1 LTLSGSLEKEQLRR
15 TKMTKNT
22 MTNNYR
28 IPADQLQ
35 NLEIDRNGRVAP
47 RLHDLEPLKNTLLSV
62 LYPGIKVASVNV
74 PAEPLDD
81 YEESQVEN
89 ALARLVWNGI
99 HYKLVGASGSAK
111 KGKFY
116 FVDHKHSRAI
126 AERFQHW
133 PQAAIVYFGILISPC
148 KVMMEEPEARVLVVP
163 DSKLGTN
170 DCRGWIRR
178 SLFQRLQEKHD
189 DEILS
194 FQMERLRRER
204 HRESGGEYLDEYEES
219 VLLTDAK
226 REIAGKRLAEGR
238 FYQFRMA
245 FANTQ
250 AKGAFKIME
259 DDVAD
264 ALEADFVLPESAVK
278 PGLKIPL
285 VTYSIFGLGRRFRGH
300 TVVGIREVSRQLE
313 FESSY
318 TLLEHAPEDS
328 IQLEILPQAMKQV
341 AKLSEAVG
349 EGRYEDLLEILGHH
363 PDRSLP
369 DGDGPDSEAFR
380 VVEGLLLAD
389 ASGEIVR
396 HPYVNNQLN
405 KLLARWAFKAATGGG
420 FRLPAFAL
428 MDDGYLFLKDGQV
441 FSGSDWIPE
450 HKAIVPLTSKRGLCV
465 RYPIRMVDDLLP
477 FGNLSDEEI
486 TARLNIDLCRRSCTL
501 TDLEIRELVQRQLR
515 LEGTYVLHSE
525 TAKKNGGDFDFD
537 WVCVV
542 EEDRFARFVKD
553 RFSRG
558 LGQQQGKN
566 KANKARDPWF
576 NLEHV
581 AMKARGNHIGSITD
595 LMTSCRAAGH
605 AELAAQLSKELQNAL
620 DSLKWQ
626 VQPDLT
632 LVAEI
637 RQQIHQAPWL
647 RHKNERRVSDLPL
660 HLEVEK
666 TDRVGHLYNHVRK
679 QIEDLLIN
687 KAPIEAFKAL
697 VVGEQVSREMLED
710 CRFVNRV
717 YAAMVGKIAERRV
730 QLKEQLEKAKA
741 EWDRVRQSTDKEL
754 RRQKLF
760 TVNQAYGACR
770 GDEERG
776 RYEMKAVLA
785 FIRIWAQ
792 NKAENRMGW
801 LQALN
806 RIVCTGQRSSGSI
819 LFLAFP
825 QELILKLAE
834 RTGGKPVRVH
844 VPRLYDGLVRTD
856 SSGRTFLVDPLKG
869 GGQKHTF
876 LFKYSDGKILLDD
889 NKAKQDQ
896 PEASSESLAVDKAD
910 GGAVPAAIV
919 DEAAEFLP
927 TTFSDEDSNDVSWV
941 M

>member
-1 LTLSGSLEKEQLRR
+1 
-15 TKMTKNT
+15 MTKNT
-22 MTNNYR
+22 TTNNYR

-47 RLHDLEPLKNTLLSV
+47 RLHDLEPLKNTLLSG

-81 YEESQVEN
+81 YEEAQVEN
-89 ALARLVWNGI
+89 ALARLVWNGV

-116 FVDHKHSRAI
+116 FVDREHSRAI

-133 PQAAIVYFGILISPC
+133 PQAAIVYFGILVSPC
-148 KVMMEEPEARVLVVP
+148 KVMMEEPEVRVLVVP
-163 DSKLGTN
+163 DRKLGTN

-178 SLFQRLQEKHD
+178 SMFQRLQQKHD

-194 FQMERLRRER
+194 AQVERLRRER
-204 HRESGGEYLDEYEES
+204 YGTASDENRDQTEES
-219 VLLTDAK
+219 VLLQDAK
-226 REIAGKRLAEGR
+226 REVAGKRLAEGR

-245 FANTQ
+245 FADTQ

-264 ALEADFVLPESAVK
+264 ALEADFILPESAVK
-278 PGLKIPL
+278 PGLKMPA
-285 VTYSIFGLGRRFRGH
+285 VMYSIFGPGRRFRGNV
-300 TVVGIREVSRQLE
+300 VVGIREVSRQLE

-318 TLLEHAPEDS
+318 TLIEHAPEDS

-349 EGRYEDLLEILGHH
+349 EGRYEDLLEVLGHH

-369 DGDGPDSEAFR
+369 EGLEQNTSEEFR

-428 MDDGYLFLKDGQV
+428 MDDGYLFLKRGQV

-450 HKAIVPLTSKRGLCV
+450 HKAIVPLASRHGLCV

-477 FGNLSDEEI
+477 FGNLSDDEI
-486 TARLNIDLCRRSCTL
+486 AAQLNNDLCRSNCTL
-501 TDLEIRELVQRQLR
+501 PDPEIRELVRCQIR

-537 WVCVV
+537 WICVV
-542 EEDRFARFVKD
+542 EEDRFPRFVKD

-558 LGQQQGKN
+558 FGQQQGKN
-566 KANKARDPWF
+566 KANKAKDPWF

-595 LMTSCRAAGH
+595 LITSCRAVGQE
-605 AELAAQLSKELQNAL
+605 ELAAQLAKELQNAL

-626 VQPDLT
+626 VQPDLK

-637 RQQIHQAPWL
+637 RQQVRQAPWL
-647 RHKNERRVSDLPL
+647 RYKNERRCSDLPL

-697 VVGEQVSREMLED
+697 VVGEQVTREMLED

-717 YAAMVGKIAERRV
+717 YAAMVGKIAARRE
-730 QLKEQLEKAKA
+730 QLKEKLGKTKA
-741 EWDRVRQSTDKEL
+741 EWDTVRQSSDKEL
-754 RRQKLF
+754 RRQMLF
-760 TVNQAYGACR
+760 AMNQAYGACR

-825 QELILKLAE
+825 QELIMKLAE

-844 VPRLYDGLVRTD
+844 VPRLYDGLVHTD

-876 LFKYSDGKILLDD
+876 LFKYLDGKILLDD
-889 NKAKQDQ
+889 DPSEQ
-896 PEASSESLAVDKAD
+896 PRAETSTTSCTESETTEP
-910 GGAVPAAIV
+910 AVPAAV
-919 DEAAEFLP
+919 ADEAVEFNP
-927 TTFSDEDSNDVSWV
+927 GTFSEEDANDVSWV

>member
-1 LTLSGSLEKEQLRR
+1 
-15 TKMTKNT
+15 MTKNT
-22 MTNNYR
+22 TTNNYR

-35 NLEIDRNGRVAP
+35 NLEIDRNGRIAP

-81 YEESQVEN
+81 YEEAQVEN

-116 FVDHKHSRAI
+116 FVDREHSKAI

-133 PQAAIVYFGILISPC
+133 PQAAIVYFGILVSPC

-163 DSKLGTN
+163 DRKLGTN

-178 SLFQRLQEKHD
+178 SIFQRLQQKHD

-194 FQMERLRRER
+194 AHVERLRRER
-204 HRESGGEYLDEYEES
+204 YGNTSDENRDQAEES
-219 VLLTDAK
+219 VLLQDAK
-226 REIAGKRLAEGR
+226 RELAGKRLAGER

-245 FANTQ
+245 FADTQ
-250 AKGAFKIME
+250 AKGAFKIVE
-259 DDVAD
+259 DDVSD

-278 PGLKIPL
+278 PGLKIPA
-285 VTYSIFGLGRRFRGH
+285 VMYSIFGPGRRFRGD

-318 TLLEHAPEDS
+318 TLVEHAPEDS

-363 PDRSLP
+363 PGKPLLDGVEP
-369 DGDGPDSEAFR
+369 DNEEFR

-441 FSGSDWIPE
+441 VSGSDWIPE
-450 HKAIVPLTSKRGLCV
+450 HKAIVPLASKRGLCV

-477 FGNLSDEEI
+477 FGNLADGEI
-486 TARLNIDLCRRSCTL
+486 VAQLNNDLCRRNCTL
-501 TDLEIRELVQRQLR
+501 TDSEIRELVQRQLR
-515 LEGTYVLHSE
+515 LEGTYVLHSD

-542 EEDRFARFVKD
+542 EEDRFPRFVKD

-566 KANKARDPWF
+566 KANKAKDPWF

-605 AELAAQLSKELQNAL
+605 EELAAELALELQNAL

-626 VQPDLT
+626 VQPDLK

-637 RQQIHQAPWL
+637 RQQVRQAPWL
-647 RHKNERRVSDLPL
+647 RYKNERRVSDLPL

-717 YAAMVGKIAERRV
+717 YAAMVGKIAERRE

-741 EWDRVRQSTDKEL
+741 EWETIRQSSDKEL

-760 TVNQAYGACR
+760 AMNQAYGACR

-844 VPRLYDGLVRTD
+844 VPKLHDGLVRTD
-856 SSGRTFLVDPLKG
+856 SAGRAFLVDPLKG

-876 LFKYSDGKILLDD
+876 LFKYTDGKILLDD
-889 NKAKQDQ
+889 DKPEQAKG
-896 PEASSESLAVDKAD
+896 ETLSESCAESETAE
-910 GGAVPAAIV
+910 AAIQAANV
-919 DEAAEFLP
+919 DEAVEFNP
-927 TTFSDEDSNDVSWV
+927 GAFSDEDASDAPWV

>member
-1 LTLSGSLEKEQLRR
+1 
-15 TKMTKNT
+15 MTKNT
-22 MTNNYR
+22 TNNYR

-81 YEESQVEN
+81 YEEAQVEN
-89 ALARLVWNGI
+89 ALARLVWNGV
-99 HYKLVGASGSAK
+99 HYKLAGASGSAK

-116 FVDHKHSRAI
+116 FVDREHSRAI

-133 PQAAIVYFGILISPC
+133 PQAAIVYFGILVSPC
-148 KVMMEEPEARVLVVP
+148 RVMMEESEARVLVVP
-163 DSKLGTN
+163 DRKLGTN

-178 SLFQRLQEKHD
+178 SVFQRLQRKHD

-194 FQMERLRRER
+194 AQVERLRRER
-204 HRESGGEYLDEYEES
+204 YAKASDENQDKAGEE
-219 VLLTDAK
+219 VLLRYAK
-226 REIAGKRLAEGR
+226 REIAGKRLPEGR

-245 FANTQ
+245 FADTQ

-278 PGLKIPL
+278 PGLKIPA
-285 VTYSIFGLGRRFRGH
+285 VMYSIFGPGRRFRGDV
-300 TVVGIREVSRQLE
+300 VVGIREVSRQLE

-318 TLLEHAPEDS
+318 TLVEHAPEDS

-349 EGRYEDLLEILGHH
+349 EGRYEDLLEVLGHH

-369 DGDGPDSEAFR
+369 EGLEQNTSEEFR

-405 KLLARWAFKAATGGG
+405 KLLAHWAFKAATGGG

-428 MDDGYLFLKDGQV
+428 MDDGYLFVKDGQV
-441 FSGSDWIPE
+441 VFSSDWIPE
-450 HKAIVPLTSKRGLCV
+450 HKAIVPLASKHGLCV

-486 TARLNIDLCRRSCTL
+486 AAQLNNDLCRRNCTL
-501 TDLEIRELVQRQLR
+501 TDSEVRELVQCQLR

-542 EEDRFARFVKD
+542 EEDRFPRFVKD

-566 KANKARDPWF
+566 KANKAKDPWF

-595 LMTSCRAAGH
+595 LMTSCRAVGQE
-605 AELAAQLSKELQNAL
+605 ELAAQLAKELQNAL

-626 VQPDLT
+626 VQPDLK

-637 RQQIHQAPWL
+637 RQQVRQAPWL
-647 RHKNERRVSDLPL
+647 RYKNERRCSDLPL

-710 CRFVNRV
+710 CRFINRV
-717 YAAMVGKIAERRV
+717 YAAMIGKITERRE

-741 EWDRVRQSTDKEL
+741 EWDAVRQSSDKEL

-760 TVNQAYGACR
+760 AMNQAYGTCR

-876 LFKYSDGKILLDD
+876 LFKYRNGKILLDD
-889 NKAKQDQ
+889 EKTEQAEGETSTESCAESETA
-896 PEASSESLAVDKAD
+896 EAAI
-910 GGAVPAAIV
+910 PAAVV
-919 DEAAEFLP
+919 DEAVEFNP
-927 TTFSDEDSNDVSWV
+927 GAFSDEDASDAPWV

>member
-1 LTLSGSLEKEQLRR
+1 
-15 TKMTKNT
+15 MTKNT
-22 MTNNYR
+22 TNNYR

-35 NLEIDRNGRVAP
+35 NLEIDRNGRVAS

-81 YEESQVEN
+81 YEEAQVEN
-89 ALARLVWNGI
+89 ALARLVWNGV
-99 HYKLVGASGSAK
+99 HYKLAGASGSAK

-116 FVDHKHSRAI
+116 FVDREHSRAI

-133 PQAAIVYFGILISPC
+133 PQAAIVYFGILVSPC
-148 KVMMEEPEARVLVVP
+148 RVMMEESEARVLVVP
-163 DSKLGTN
+163 DRKLGTN

-178 SLFQRLQEKHD
+178 SVFQRLQRKHD

-194 FQMERLRRER
+194 AQVERLRRER
-204 HRESGGEYLDEYEES
+204 YAKASDENQDKAGEE
-219 VLLTDAK
+219 VLLRYAK
-226 REIAGKRLAEGR
+226 REIAGKRLPEGR

-245 FANTQ
+245 FADTQ

-278 PGLKIPL
+278 PGLKIPA
-285 VTYSIFGLGRRFRGH
+285 VMYSIFGPGRRFRGDV
-300 TVVGIREVSRQLE
+300 VVGIREVSRQLE

-318 TLLEHAPEDS
+318 TLVEHAPEDS

-349 EGRYEDLLEILGHH
+349 EGRYEDLLEVLGHH

-369 DGDGPDSEAFR
+369 EGLEQNTSEEFR

-405 KLLARWAFKAATGGG
+405 KLLAHWAFKAATGGG

-428 MDDGYLFLKDGQV
+428 MDDGYLFVKDGQV
-441 FSGSDWIPE
+441 VFSSDWIPE
-450 HKAIVPLTSKRGLCV
+450 HKAIVPLASKHGLCV

-486 TARLNIDLCRRSCTL
+486 AAQLNNDLCRRNCTL
-501 TDLEIRELVQRQLR
+501 TDSEVRELVQCQLR

-542 EEDRFARFVKD
+542 EEDRFPRFVKD

-566 KANKARDPWF
+566 KANKAKDPWF

-595 LMTSCRAAGH
+595 LMTSCRAVGQE
-605 AELAAQLSKELQNAL
+605 ELAAQLAKELQNAL

-626 VQPDLT
+626 VQPDLK

-637 RQQIHQAPWL
+637 RQQVGQAPWL
-647 RHKNERRVSDLPL
+647 RYKNERRCSDLPL

-710 CRFVNRV
+710 CRFINRV
-717 YAAMVGKIAERRV
+717 YAAMIGKITERRE

-741 EWDRVRQSTDKEL
+741 EWDAVRQSSDKEL

-760 TVNQAYGACR
+760 AMNQAYGTCR

-876 LFKYSDGKILLDD
+876 LFKYRNGKILLDD
-889 NKAKQDQ
+889 EKTEQAEGETSTESCADSETA
-896 PEASSESLAVDKAD
+896 EAAI
-910 GGAVPAAIV
+910 PAAVV
-919 DEAAEFLP
+919 DEAVEFNP
-927 TTFSDEDSNDVSWV
+927 GAFSDEDASDAPWV

>member
-1 LTLSGSLEKEQLRR
+1 
-15 TKMTKNT
+15 MTKNT
-22 MTNNYR
+22 TTNNYR

-47 RLHDLEPLKNTLLSV
+47 RLHDLEPLKNTLLSG

-81 YEESQVEN
+81 YEEAQVEN
-89 ALARLVWNGI
+89 ALARLVWNGV

-116 FVDHKHSRAI
+116 FVDREHSRAI

-133 PQAAIVYFGILISPC
+133 PQAAIVYFGILVSPC
-148 KVMMEEPEARVLVVP
+148 KVMMEEPEVRVLVVP
-163 DSKLGTN
+163 DRKLGTN

-178 SLFQRLQEKHD
+178 SMFQRLQQKHD

-194 FQMERLRRER
+194 AQVERLRRER
-204 HRESGGEYLDEYEES
+204 YGTASDENRDQTEES
-219 VLLTDAK
+219 VLLQDAK
-226 REIAGKRLAEGR
+226 REVAGKRLAEGR

-245 FANTQ
+245 FADTQ

-264 ALEADFVLPESAVK
+264 ALEADFILPESAVK
-278 PGLKIPL
+278 PGLKMPA
-285 VTYSIFGLGRRFRGH
+285 VMYSIFGPGRRFRGNV
-300 TVVGIREVSRQLE
+300 VVGIREVSRQLE

-318 TLLEHAPEDS
+318 TLIEHAPEDS

-349 EGRYEDLLEILGHH
+349 EGRYEDLLEVLGHH

-369 DGDGPDSEAFR
+369 EGLEQNTSEEFR

-428 MDDGYLFLKDGQV
+428 MDDGYLFLKRGQV

-450 HKAIVPLTSKRGLCV
+450 HKAIVPLASRHGLCV

-477 FGNLSDEEI
+477 FGNLSDDEI
-486 TARLNIDLCRRSCTL
+486 AAQLNNDLCRSNCTL
-501 TDLEIRELVQRQLR
+501 PDPEIRELVRCQIR

-537 WVCVV
+537 WICVV
-542 EEDRFARFVKD
+542 EEDRFPRFVKD

-558 LGQQQGKN
+558 FGQQQGKN
-566 KANKARDPWF
+566 KANKAKDPWF

-595 LMTSCRAAGH
+595 LITSCRAVGQE
-605 AELAAQLSKELQNAL
+605 ELAAQLAKELQNAL

-626 VQPDLT
+626 VQPDLK

-637 RQQIHQAPWL
+637 RQQVRQAPWL
-647 RHKNERRVSDLPL
+647 RYKNERRCSDLPL

-697 VVGEQVSREMLED
+697 VVGEQVTREMLED

-717 YAAMVGKIAERRV
+717 YAAMVGKIAARRE
-730 QLKEQLEKAKA
+730 QLKEKLGKTKA
-741 EWDRVRQSTDKEL
+741 EWDTVRQSSDKEL
-754 RRQKLF
+754 RRQMLF
-760 TVNQAYGACR
+760 AMNQAYGACR

-825 QELILKLAE
+825 QELIMKLAE

-844 VPRLYDGLVRTD
+844 VPRLYDGLVHTD

-876 LFKYSDGKILLDD
+876 LFKYLDGKILLDD
-889 NKAKQDQ
+889 DPSEQRRA
-896 PEASSESLAVDKAD
+896 EASTTSCAESETTEA
-910 GGAVPAAIV
+910 AVPAAV
-919 DEAAEFLP
+919 ADEAVEFNP
-927 TTFSDEDSNDVSWV
+927 GTFSEEDANDVSWV

>member
-1 LTLSGSLEKEQLRR
+1 
-15 TKMTKNT
+15 MTKNT
-22 MTNNYR
+22 TTNNYR
-28 IPADQLQ
+28 IPADQIQ
-35 NLEIDRNGRVAP
+35 NLEIDRNGRIAP

-62 LYPGIKVASVNV
+62 LYPGIKVASVTV
-74 PAEPLDD
+74 PTEPLDD

-89 ALARLVWNGI
+89 ALARLVWNGT

-116 FVDHKHSRAI
+116 FVDREHSRAI

-133 PQAAIVYFGILISPC
+133 PQAAIVYFGILVSPC
-148 KVMMEEPEARVLVVP
+148 KVMTEEPEARVLVVP
-163 DSKLGTN
+163 DRKLGTN

-178 SLFQRLQEKHD
+178 SVFQRLQEKHD
-189 DEILS
+189 DELFS
-194 FQMERLRRER
+194 AQVERLRRER
-204 HRESGGEYLDEYEES
+204 NGKASGENLDADEEM
-219 VLLTDAK
+219 VLLADAK
-226 REIAGKRLAEGR
+226 REISGKRLPAGR
-238 FYQFRMA
+238 FYQFRMS

-259 DDVAD
+259 DNVAD
-264 ALEADFVLPESAVK
+264 ALEADFVLPESAMK
-278 PGLKIPL
+278 PGLKTPA
-285 VTYSIFGLGRRFRGH
+285 VTYSIFGPGRRFRGD

-318 TLLEHAPEDS
+318 TLVEHAPEDS
-328 IQLEILPQAMKQV
+328 IQLEILPQPMKQV

-349 EGRYEDLLEILGHH
+349 EGRYEDLLEILGQH
-363 PDRSLP
+363 PDKPLP
-369 DGDGPDSEAFR
+369 DGVEPDNEFR

-389 ASGEIVR
+389 ASGQIVR

-441 FSGSDWIPE
+441 VSGSDWIPE
-450 HKAIVPLTSKRGLCV
+450 HKAIVPLASKHGLCV

-477 FGNLSDEEI
+477 FGNLSDHEI
-486 TARLNIDLCRRSCTL
+486 VTQLDNDLCRRNCTL
-501 TDLEIRELVQRQLR
+501 TDSEIRELVRRQLR

-542 EEDRFARFVKD
+542 EEDQFPRFVKD

-558 LGQQQGKN
+558 LGEQQGKN
-566 KANKARDPWF
+566 KANKACDPWF

-595 LMTSCRAAGH
+595 LMTSCRAAGRDD
-605 AELAAQLSKELQNAL
+605 LAAQLATELQNAL

-626 VQPDLT
+626 VQPDLK

-637 RQQIHQAPWL
+637 RQQVRQAPWL
-647 RHKNERRVSDLPL
+647 RYKNERRVSDLPL
-660 HLEVEK
+660 HLEVED
-666 TDRVGHLYNHVRK
+666 TDRVGRLYNHVRK
-679 QIEDLLIN
+679 QIEDLLTN

-697 VVGEQVSREMLED
+697 VVGEQVTREMLED

-717 YAAMVGKIAERRV
+717 YAAMVGKIAERRER
-730 QLKEQLEKAKA
+730 LKQQLENAKA
-741 EWDRVRQSTDKEL
+741 EWDTVRQSLDKEL
-754 RRQKLF
+754 RRRKLF
-760 TVNQAYGACR
+760 ALNQAYGACR
-770 GDEERG
+770 SDEERG
-776 RYEMKAVLA
+776 RYEMKAILA

-792 NKAENRMGW
+792 NKEENRMGW

-856 SSGRTFLVDPLKG
+856 SSGRAFLVDALKG

-876 LFKYSDGKILLDD
+876 LFKHVDGKILLDD
-889 NKAKQDQ
+889 DKPAQAQAETSTESCAKA
-896 PEASSESLAVDKAD
+896 ETVSEGTIAAAV
-910 GGAVPAAIV
+910 V
-919 DEAAEFLP
+919 DEAVEFNP
-927 TTFSDEDSNDVSWV
+927 GTFGDEETIDAPWV

>member
-1 LTLSGSLEKEQLRR
+1 
-15 TKMTKNT
+15 MTKNT
-22 MTNNYR
+22 TTNNYR

-35 NLEIDRNGRVAP
+35 NLEIDRNGRIAP

-89 ALARLVWNGI
+89 ALARLVWNGA

-116 FVDHKHSRAI
+116 FVDREHSRTI

-133 PQAAIVYFGILISPC
+133 PQAAIVYFGILVSPC
-148 KVMMEEPEARVLVVP
+148 KVMIEEPEARVLVVP
-163 DSKLGTN
+163 NRELGTN

-178 SLFQRLQEKHD
+178 SVLRRLQQKHD

-194 FQMERLRRER
+194 AQVERLRRER
-204 HRESGGEYLDEYEES
+204 YGMASDENQDKAGEE
-219 VLLTDAK
+219 VLLRDAK
-226 REIAGKRLAEGR
+226 REIAGKRLPEER

-245 FANTQ
+245 FADTQ

-278 PGLKIPL
+278 PGLKIPA
-285 VTYSIFGLGRRFRGH
+285 VMYSIFGPGRRFRGD
-300 TVVGIREVSRQLE
+300 VAVGIREVSRQLE

-318 TLLEHAPEDS
+318 TLVEHAPEDS

-369 DGDGPDSEAFR
+369 DGAEPESEEFR

-405 KLLARWAFKAATGGG
+405 KLLARWAFKAATSGG

-428 MDDGYLFLKDGQV
+428 MDDGYLFLKGGQV

-450 HKAIVPLTSKRGLCV
+450 HKAIVPLTSKHGLCV

-477 FGNLSDEEI
+477 FANLSNEEI
-486 TARLNIDLCRRSCTL
+486 VVHLNKDLCRNNCTL
-501 TDLEIRELVQRQLR
+501 TDSEICELVQRQLR
-515 LEGTYVLHSE
+515 LDGTYVLHSE

-537 WVCVV
+537 WICVV
-542 EEDRFARFVKD
+542 EEDRFPRFVRD

-566 KANKARDPWF
+566 KANKAKDPWF

-595 LMTSCRAAGH
+595 LMTSCRAVGQE
-605 AELAAQLSKELQNAL
+605 ELAAQLAKELQNAL

-626 VQPDLT
+626 VQPDLK

-637 RQQIHQAPWL
+637 RRQVHQAPWL
-647 RHKNERRVSDLPL
+647 RYKNERRCSDLPL

-697 VVGEQVSREMLED
+697 VVGEQVTREMLED

-717 YAAMVGKIAERRV
+717 YAAMVGKIAERRE

-741 EWDRVRQSTDKEL
+741 EWDTVRQSSDKEL
-754 RRQKLF
+754 RRRTLF
-760 TVNQAYGACR
+760 AMNQAYGACR

-834 RTGGKPVRVH
+834 RTGGRPVRVH

-856 SSGRTFLVDPLKG
+856 SSGRAFLVDPLKG

-876 LFKYSDGKILLDD
+876 LFKCVDGKILLDD
-889 NKAKQDQ
+889 DKTEQPKAESSTESCAESETA
-896 PEASSESLAVDKAD
+896 EAAI
-910 GGAVPAAIV
+910 PAAV
-919 DEAAEFLP
+919 ADEAVEFNP
-927 TTFSDEDSNDVSWV
+927 GAFSDEDASDVPWV

>member
-1 LTLSGSLEKEQLRR
+1 MT
-15 TKMTKNT
+15 TKNT
-22 MTNNYR
+22 KTNRYR
-28 IPADQLQ
+28 IPADQIQ
-35 NLEIDRNGRVAP
+35 NLEIDRNGRIAP
-47 RLHDLEPLKNTLLSV
+47 RLHDLEPLENTLLSV

-81 YEESQVEN
+81 FEESQVEN
-89 ALARLVWNGI
+89 ALARPVFKGV

-116 FVDHKHSRAI
+116 FVDKEHAQAI

-133 PQAAIVYFGILISPC
+133 PQAAIVYFGILVSPC
-148 KVMMEEPEARVLVVP
+148 KVMMETPDVRVLVVP
-163 DSKLGTN
+163 DRKLGTN

-189 DEILS
+189 EELLIAQID
-194 FQMERLRRER
+194 RLRRER
-204 HRESGGEYLDEYEES
+204 HGTVRDEDLDEQERAI
-219 VLLTDAK
+219 LLHDAK
-226 REIAGKRLAEGR
+226 REISAKRLPDGR

-245 FANTQ
+245 FSNTQ

-259 DDVAD
+259 DDVSD
-264 ALEADFVLPESAVK
+264 ALEADFLLPESAVK
-278 PGLKIPL
+278 PGLKIPA
-285 VTYSIFGLGRRFRGH
+285 VMYSIFGPGRRFRGDV
-300 TVVGIREVSRQLE
+300 VVGIREVSRQLE

-318 TLLEHAPEDS
+318 TLVEHAPEDS

-349 EGRYEDLLEILGHH
+349 QGRYEELLELLGRHPDKVSADLL
-363 PDRSLP
+363 DQ
-369 DGDGPDSEAFR
+369 DGNEEFR

-405 KLLARWAFKAATGGG
+405 KLLARWAFKTATGGG

-428 MDDGYLFLKDGQV
+428 MDDGYLFLKDSQV

-450 HKAIVPLTSKRGLCV
+450 HRAIVPLASKYGLCV
-465 RYPIRMVDDLLP
+465 RYPIRMIDDLLP

-486 TARLNIDLCRRSCTL
+486 LDGLNKDLCRSNCTL
-501 TDLEIRELVQRQLR
+501 TDAEVRDLVARQLR

-525 TAKKNGGDFDFD
+525 TAKKNGGDYDFD
-537 WVCVV
+537 WICVV
-542 EEDRFARFVKD
+542 EEDRFTRFVKD

-558 LGQQQGKN
+558 LGAQQGKN

-595 LMTSCRAAGH
+595 LMTSCRAAGRGD
-605 AELAAQLSKELQNAL
+605 LAQQLAVELQKAL

-626 VQPDLT
+626 VQPDLKF
-632 LVAEI
+632 VAEI
-637 RQQIHQAPWL
+637 RQQVRQAPWL
-647 RHKNERRVSDLPL
+647 RYKNERRVSDLPL
-660 HLEVEK
+660 HVEVEK
-666 TDRVGHLYNHVRK
+666 TDRVGHLYNHIRK
-679 QIEDLLIN
+679 QIEDLLTN

-697 VVGEQVSREMLED
+697 VVGEEVTRQMLED
-710 CRFVNRV
+710 CRFINRV
-717 YAAMVGKIAERRV
+717 YAAMVGKIAERREL
-730 QLKEQLEKAKA
+730 LKKQVEKAKA
-741 EWDRVRQSTDKEL
+741 EWEAVRQSRDKEL

-760 TVNQAYGACR
+760 ASNQAHGACR
-770 GDEERG
+770 ADEERG
-776 RYEMKAVLA
+776 KYEMKAILA
-785 FIRIWAQ
+785 LIRIWAQ
-792 NKAENRMGW
+792 DKTENRTAW

-806 RIVCTGQRSSGSI
+806 RVVCAGERSTGSI

-834 RTGGKPVRVH
+834 RTGGKAVRVH
-844 VPRLYDGLVRTD
+844 VPRLYEGFVRID
-856 SSGRTFLVDPLKG
+856 EQGRTFLVDPLKT

-876 LFKYSDGKILLDD
+876 LFKYVDGKILLDD
-889 NKAKQDQ
+889 DR
-896 PEASSESLAVDKAD
+896 PEQAQAETEKSGAEESGATTQV
-910 GGAVPAAIV
+910 AVP
-919 DEAAEFLP
+919 DEAVEFPSITLDDDGPELP
-927 TTFSDEDSNDVSWV
+927 WV

>member
-1 LTLSGSLEKEQLRR
+1 
-15 TKMTKNT
+15 MTKNT
-22 MTNNYR
+22 TNNYR

-35 NLEIDRNGRVAP
+35 NLEIDRNGRVAS

-81 YEESQVEN
+81 YEDAQVEN
-89 ALARLVWNGI
+89 GPGRPVWSLD
-99 HYKLVGASGSAK
+99 HYKLRGPSGSAK

-116 FVDHKHSRAI
+116 FVDREHSRAI

-133 PQAAIVYFGILISPC
+133 PQAAIVYFGILVSPC
-148 KVMMEEPEARVLVVP
+148 RVMMEESEARVLVVP
-163 DSKLGTN
+163 DRKLGTN

-178 SLFQRLQEKHD
+178 SGFQRLQRKHD
-189 DEILS
+189 YEILS
-194 FQMERLRRER
+194 AQVERLRRER
-204 HRESGGEYLDEYEES
+204 YAKASDENQDKAGEE
-219 VLLTDAK
+219 VLLRYAK
-226 REIAGKRLAEGR
+226 REIAGKRLPEGR

-245 FANTQ
+245 FADTQ

-278 PGLKIPL
+278 PGLKIPA
-285 VTYSIFGLGRRFRGH
+285 VMYSIFGPGRRFRGDV
-300 TVVGIREVSRQLE
+300 VVGIREVSRQLE

-318 TLLEHAPEDS
+318 TLVEHAPEDS

-349 EGRYEDLLEILGHH
+349 EGRYEDLLEVLGHH

-369 DGDGPDSEAFR
+369 EGLEQNTSEEFR

-389 ASGEIVR
+389 ARGEIVR

-405 KLLARWAFKAATGGG
+405 KLLAHWAFKAATGGG

-441 FSGSDWIPE
+441 VFSSDWIPE
-450 HKAIVPLTSKRGLCV
+450 HKAIVPLASKHGLCV

-486 TARLNIDLCRRSCTL
+486 AAQLNNDLCRRNCTL
-501 TDLEIRELVQRQLR
+501 TDSEVRELVQCQLR

-542 EEDRFARFVKD
+542 EEDRFPRFVKD

-566 KANKARDPWF
+566 KANKAKDPWF

-595 LMTSCRAAGH
+595 LMTSCRAVGQE
-605 AELAAQLSKELQNAL
+605 ELAAQLAKELQNAL

-626 VQPDLT
+626 VQPDLK

-637 RQQIHQAPWL
+637 RQQIRQAPWL
-647 RHKNERRVSDLPL
+647 RYKNERRCSDLPL

-710 CRFVNRV
+710 CRFINRV
-717 YAAMVGKIAERRV
+717 YAAMIGKITERRE

-741 EWDRVRQSTDKEL
+741 EWDAVRQSSDKEL

-760 TVNQAYGACR
+760 AMNQAYGTCR

-834 RTGGKPVRVH
+834 RTGGKPVRGH

-856 SSGRTFLVDPLKG
+856 SAGRTFLVDPLKG

-876 LFKYSDGKILLDD
+876 LFKYGDGKILLDD
-889 NKAKQDQ
+889 DKTEQAEGETSTESCADSETA
-896 PEASSESLAVDKAD
+896 EAAI
-910 GGAVPAAIV
+910 PAAVV
-919 DEAAEFLP
+919 DEAVEFNP
-927 TTFSDEDSNDVSWV
+927 GAFSDEDASDAPWV

>member
-1 LTLSGSLEKEQLRR
+1 
-15 TKMTKNT
+15 MTKNT
-22 MTNNYR
+22 TTNNYR

-47 RLHDLEPLKNTLLSV
+47 RLHDLEPLKNTLLSA
-62 LYPGIKVASVNV
+62 LYPGIKVASVTV
-74 PAEPLDD
+74 PTEPLDD
-81 YEESQVEN
+81 FEEAQVEN
-89 ALARLVWNGI
+89 SLARLVWNGT

-116 FVDHKHSRAI
+116 FVDREHSRAI

-133 PQAAIVYFGILISPC
+133 PQAAIVYFGILVSPC
-148 KVMMEEPEARVLVVP
+148 KVMMEEPDARVLVVA
-163 DSKLGTN
+163 DRKLGTN

-178 SLFQRLQEKHD
+178 SVFRRLQQKHD

-194 FQMERLRRER
+194 YQIERLRRER
-204 HRESGGEYLDEYEES
+204 HAGVRDEDLDEKQRS
-219 VLLTDAK
+219 VLSEDAK
-226 REIAGKRLAEGR
+226 REIACKRLAEGR

-245 FANTQ
+245 FAETQ

-278 PGLKIPL
+278 PGLKIPA
-285 VTYSIFGLGRRFRGH
+285 VMYSIFGPGRRFRGL
-300 TVVGIREVSRQLE
+300 TVVGVREVSRQLE

-318 TLLEHAPEDS
+318 TLVEHAPEDS
-328 IQLEILPQAMKQV
+328 IQLEILPLAMKQV
-341 AKLSEAVG
+341 GKLSEAVG

-369 DGDGPDSEAFR
+369 DGVERENEEFR

-441 FSGSDWIPE
+441 FSGADWIPD
-450 HKAIVPLTSKRGLCV
+450 HKAIVPLASNRGLCV

-477 FGNLSDEEI
+477 FGNLSVDEI
-486 TARLNIDLCRRSCTL
+486 RAQLNSDLCRKDCTL
-501 TDLEIRELVQRQLR
+501 TDSETRELVQRQLQ

-542 EEDRFARFVKD
+542 EEERFPRFVKD

-558 LGQQQGKN
+558 LGQQPGKN
-566 KANKARDPWF
+566 KASKARDPWF

-605 AELAAQLSKELQNAL
+605 EELAAELALELQKAL

-626 VQPDLT
+626 VQPDLK

-637 RQQIHQAPWL
+637 RQQVHQAPWL
-647 RHKNERRVSDLPL
+647 RYKNERRVSDLPI

-697 VVGEQVSREMLED
+697 VVGEQVTREMLAD

-717 YAAMVGKIAERRV
+717 YAAMVGKIVERRE
-730 QLKEQLEKAKA
+730 QLKEQLERAKA
-741 EWDRVRQSTDKEL
+741 EWDTVRQSSDKEL
-754 RRQKLF
+754 RRQELF
-760 TVNQAYGACR
+760 AMNQAYGACR
-770 GDEERG
+770 ADEERG
-776 RYEMKAVLA
+776 RYEMKAILA

-806 RIVCTGQRSSGSI
+806 RIVCNGQRSSGSI

-844 VPRLYDGLVRTD
+844 IPKLYDGLVRTD

-876 LFKYSDGKILLDD
+876 LFKYKDGKILLDD
-889 NKAKQDQ
+889 DK
-896 PEASSESLAVDKAD
+896 PEHAPAETSTESCAESETTE
-910 GGAVPAAIV
+910 GAIPAIV
-919 DEAAEFLP
+919 DEAVEFDP
-927 TTFSDEDSNDVSWV
+927 ATFSDEDVSDAAWV

>member
-1 LTLSGSLEKEQLRR
+1 
-15 TKMTKNT
+15 MTKNT
-22 MTNNYR
+22 TTNNYR

-35 NLEIDRNGRVAP
+35 NLEIDRNGRIAP

-81 YEESQVEN
+81 YEEAQVEN
-89 ALARLVWNGI
+89 ALARLVWNGA

-116 FVDHKHSRAI
+116 FVDREHSRAI

-133 PQAAIVYFGILISPC
+133 PQAAIVYFGILVSPC

-163 DSKLGTN
+163 DRELGTN

-178 SLFQRLQEKHD
+178 SMFQHLRQKHD
-189 DEILS
+189 DEILAA
-194 FQMERLRRER
+194 QVERLRRER
-204 HRESGGEYLDEYEES
+204 YGKASAENPYKAEES
-219 VLLTDAK
+219 VLLRDAN
-226 REIAGKRLAEGR
+226 REAAGKRLPEDR

-245 FANTQ
+245 FADTQ

-278 PGLKIPL
+278 PGLKIPT
-285 VTYSIFGLGRRFRGH
+285 VMYSIFGPGRRFRGDV
-300 TVVGIREVSRQLE
+300 VVGIREVSRRLE

-318 TLLEHAPEDS
+318 TLVEHAPEDS

-369 DGDGPDSEAFR
+369 DGVEPDNEEFR

-405 KLLARWAFKAATGGG
+405 KLLARWAFKAATSGG

-428 MDDGYLFLKDGQV
+428 MDDGYLFLKDGLV
-441 FSGSDWIPE
+441 FSGADWIPE
-450 HKAIVPLTSKRGLCV
+450 HQAIVPLASKHGLCV

-477 FGNLSDEEI
+477 FGNLSDGEI
-486 TARLNIDLCRRSCTL
+486 VAQLKNDLCRRNCTL
-501 TDLEIRELVQRQLR
+501 TDSETRELVQRQLR

-542 EEDRFARFVKD
+542 EEDRFPRFVKD

-566 KANKARDPWF
+566 KANKAKDPWF

-595 LMTSCRAAGH
+595 LMTSCRAVGQE
-605 AELAAQLSKELQNAL
+605 ELAAQLAKELQNAL

-626 VQPDLT
+626 VQPDLK

-637 RQQIHQAPWL
+637 RQKVRQAPWL
-647 RHKNERRVSDLPL
+647 RYKNERRCSDLPL

-717 YAAMVGKIAERRV
+717 YAAMVGKIVERRE
-730 QLKEQLEKAKA
+730 QLKKQLEKAKA
-741 EWDRVRQSTDKEL
+741 EWDTVRQSSDKEL
-754 RRQKLF
+754 RRQMLF
-760 TVNQAYGACR
+760 AMNQAYGACR

-844 VPRLYDGLVRTD
+844 VPKLYDGLVRTD
-856 SSGRTFLVDPLKG
+856 SSGRAFLVDPLKG

-876 LFKYSDGKILLDD
+876 LFKYLDGKILLDD
-889 NKAKQDQ
+889 DKTEQPKAETSTESCAESETA
-896 PEASSESLAVDKAD
+896 EAAI
-910 GGAVPAAIV
+910 PAAV
-919 DEAAEFLP
+919 ADEAVEFNP
-927 TTFSDEDSNDVSWV
+927 GAFSDEDASDAPWV

>member
-1 LTLSGSLEKEQLRR
+1 
-15 TKMTKNT
+15 MTKNT
-22 MTNNYR
+22 TTNNYR

-62 LYPGIKVASVNV
+62 LYPGIKVAGVNV

-81 YEESQVEN
+81 YEEAQVEN
-89 ALARLVWNGI
+89 ALARLVWNGV

-116 FVDHKHSRAI
+116 FVDREHSRSI

-133 PQAAIVYFGILISPC
+133 PQAAIVYFAILVSPC
-148 KVMMEEPEARVLVVP
+148 KVMMEEPEVRILVVP
-163 DSKLGTN
+163 DRKLGTN

-178 SLFQRLQEKHD
+178 SMFQRLQQKHD

-194 FQMERLRRER
+194 AQVERLRRER
-204 HRESGGEYLDEYEES
+204 YGKASDENRDQAEES
-219 VLLTDAK
+219 ILLQDAK
-226 REIAGKRLAEGR
+226 REIVGKRLAEGR

-245 FANTQ
+245 FADTQ
-250 AKGAFKIME
+250 AKGAFKTME
-259 DDVAD
+259 DDVSD
-264 ALEADFVLPESAVK
+264 VLEADFVLPESAVK
-278 PGLKIPL
+278 PGLKIPA
-285 VTYSIFGLGRRFRGH
+285 VMYSIFGPGRRFRGDV
-300 TVVGIREVSRQLE
+300 VVGIREVSRQLE

-318 TLLEHAPEDS
+318 TLVEHAPEDS

-341 AKLSEAVG
+341 AKLSKAVG

-363 PDRSLP
+363 PDRSQP
-369 DGDGPDSEAFR
+369 DGVEPDSEEFR

-405 KLLARWAFKAATGGG
+405 KLLARWAFKAATSGG
-420 FRLPAFAL
+420 FLLPAFAL

-450 HKAIVPLTSKRGLCV
+450 HKAIVPLVSKHGLCV

-486 TARLNIDLCRRSCTL
+486 VVYLNNDLCRCNCTL
-501 TDLEIRELVQRQLR
+501 TDSEIRELVHRQLR

-542 EEDRFARFVKD
+542 EEDRFPRFVKD

-558 LGQQQGKN
+558 LGQQLGKN
-566 KANKARDPWF
+566 KASKAKDPWF

-595 LMTSCRAAGH
+595 LMTSCRAVGQE
-605 AELAAQLSKELQNAL
+605 ELAAQLAKELQSAL

-626 VQPDLT
+626 VQPDLK

-637 RQQIHQAPWL
+637 RQQVRQAPWL
-647 RHKNERRVSDLPL
+647 RYKNERRCSDLPL

-697 VVGEQVSREMLED
+697 VVGERVSREMLED

-717 YAAMVGKIAERRV
+717 YAAMVGKIAARRE
-730 QLKEQLEKAKA
+730 QLKEKLGKAKA
-741 EWDRVRQSTDKEL
+741 EWDTVRQSSDKEL
-754 RRQKLF
+754 RRQMLF
-760 TVNQAYGACR
+760 AMNQAYGACR

-825 QELILKLAE
+825 QELIMKLAE

-844 VPRLYDGLVRTD
+844 VPRLYDGFVRTD

-876 LFKYSDGKILLDD
+876 LFKYLDGKILLDD
-889 NKAKQDQ
+889 DKTEQ
-896 PEASSESLAVDKAD
+896 PKGETSTESCTESETAEAAI
-910 GGAVPAAIV
+910 PAAV
-919 DEAAEFLP
+919 ADEAMEFNP
-927 TTFSDEDSNDVSWV
+927 GAFSDEDASDAPWV

>member
-1 LTLSGSLEKEQLRR
+1 
-15 TKMTKNT
+15 MTKNP

-28 IPADQLQ
+28 IPSDQLQ

-47 RLHDLEPLKNTLLSV
+47 RLRDLEPLKNTLLSV
-62 LYPGIKVASVNV
+62 LYPGIKVASVTV
-74 PAEPLDD
+74 PTEPLDD
-81 YEESQVEN
+81 YEEAQVEN
-89 ALARLVWNGI
+89 ALARLIWNGT

-116 FVDHKHSRAI
+116 FVDREHSRAI

-133 PQAAIVYFGILISPC
+133 PQAAIVYFGILVSPC
-148 KVMMEEPEARVLVVP
+148 KVMMEDPESRVLVVP
-163 DSKLGTN
+163 ERNLGTN

-178 SLFQRLQEKHD
+178 STFRRLQQKHD

-194 FQMERLRRER
+194 NQVERLRRER
-204 HRESGGEYLDEYEES
+204 CVKAGGTNLDEQQEPD
-219 VLLTDAK
+219 LLENAK
-226 REIAGKRLAEGR
+226 REIAGKRLPEGR

-245 FANTQ
+245 FADTQ
-250 AKGAFKIME
+250 AKGAFKVME

-264 ALEADFVLPESAVK
+264 ALETDFLLPDSAVK
-278 PGLKIPL
+278 PGLRTPAGMG
-285 VTYSIFGLGRRFRGH
+285 SIFGKGRRFRGV
-300 TVVGIREVSRQLE
+300 TVVGLREFSRQLE

-318 TLLEHAPEDS
+318 TLVEHAPEDS
-328 IQLEILPQAMKQV
+328 IQLEVLPLAMKQV

-349 EGRYEDLLEILGHH
+349 EGRYEDLLEVLGHH
-363 PDRSLP
+363 PDNPLP
-369 DGDGPDSEAFR
+369 DGVQPDHEEFR

-428 MDDGYLFLKDGQV
+428 MDDGYLFLKDGNV
-441 FSGSDWIPE
+441 FGGSDWISE
-450 HKAIVPLTSKRGLCV
+450 HRAIVSLASKRGLCV

-477 FGNLSDEEI
+477 FENVSDEEI
-486 TARLNIDLCRRSCTL
+486 ESRLACDLRGKNCL
-501 TDLEIRELVQRQLR
+501 LADPEIHELVERQLR

-542 EEDRFARFVKD
+542 DEDRFPRFVKS
-553 RFSRG
+553 RFLRG
-558 LGQQQGKN
+558 SGQQRGKN
-566 KANKARDPWF
+566 KAGKARDPWF

-605 AELAAQLSKELQNAL
+605 EELAAELALELQNAL

-626 VQPDLT
+626 VQPDLK

-637 RQQIHQAPWL
+637 RQQVRQAPWL

-660 HLEVEK
+660 HLEVES

-679 QIEDLLIN
+679 QVEDLLTN

-697 VVGEQVSREMLED
+697 VVGEQVTREMLED

-717 YAAMVGKIAERRV
+717 YAAMVGKIAERRE
-730 QLKEQLEKAKA
+730 QLKERLEKAKA
-741 EWDRVRQSTDKEL
+741 EWDTVRPSTDKQL

-760 TVNQAYGACR
+760 AMNQAHGTCR
-770 GDEERG
+770 ADEDRG
-776 RYEMKAVLA
+776 RYEMKAILA

-844 VPRLYDGLVRTD
+844 IPRLYEGLVRTD
-856 SSGRTFLVDPLKG
+856 SAGRTFLVDPLKG
-869 GGQKHTF
+869 GGEKQTF
-876 LFKYSDGKILLDD
+876 LFMYTDGKILLDEIRNEATEASRQIEVGD
-889 NKAKQDQ
+889 AADTQLSASIPDDAVEFNPAAFSD
-896 PEASSESLAVDKAD
+896 PEAGD
-910 GGAVPAAIV
+910 VP
-919 DEAAEFLP
+919 
-927 TTFSDEDSNDVSWV
+927 WV

>member
-1 LTLSGSLEKEQLRR
+1 
-15 TKMTKNT
+15 MTKNT
-22 MTNNYR
+22 TTNNYR

-35 NLEIDRNGRVAP
+35 NLEIDRNGRIAP

-81 YEESQVEN
+81 YEEAQVEN
-89 ALARLVWNGI
+89 ALARLVWNGA

-116 FVDHKHSRAI
+116 FVDREHSRTI

-133 PQAAIVYFGILISPC
+133 PQAAIVYFGILVSPC
-148 KVMMEEPEARVLVVP
+148 KVMMEEPEVRVLVVP
-163 DSKLGTN
+163 DRELGTN

-178 SLFQRLQEKHD
+178 SMFQRLRQKHD

-194 FQMERLRRER
+194 AQVERLRRER
-204 HRESGGEYLDEYEES
+204 CGKASGENPCKAEES
-219 VLLTDAK
+219 VLLRDAN
-226 REIAGKRLAEGR
+226 REVAGKRLPEDR

-245 FANTQ
+245 FADTQ

-259 DDVAD
+259 DDVSD
-264 ALEADFVLPESAVK
+264 ALEADVVLPESAVK
-278 PGLKIPL
+278 PGLKTPA
-285 VTYSIFGLGRRFRGH
+285 VMYSIFGPGRRFRGNV
-300 TVVGIREVSRQLE
+300 VVGIREVSRQLE

-318 TLLEHAPEDS
+318 TLVEHAPEDS

-349 EGRYEDLLEILGHH
+349 EGQYEDLLEILGHH

-369 DGDGPDSEAFR
+369 DGVEPDSEEFR

-405 KLLARWAFKAATGGG
+405 KLLARWAFKAATSGG

-441 FSGSDWIPE
+441 FSGADWIPE
-450 HKAIVPLTSKRGLCV
+450 HKAIVSLASKHGLCV

-486 TARLNIDLCRRSCTL
+486 VVHLNNDLCRNSSTL
-501 TDLEIRELVQRQLR
+501 TDSEIRELVQRQLR

-542 EEDRFARFVKD
+542 EEDRFPRFVRN

-558 LGQQQGKN
+558 LGEQQGKN
-566 KANKARDPWF
+566 KANKAKDPWF

-595 LMTSCRAAGH
+595 LMTSCRAVGQ
-605 AELAAQLSKELQNAL
+605 EGLAAQLAKELQNAL

-626 VQPDLT
+626 VQPDLK

-637 RQQIHQAPWL
+637 RQKVRQAPWL
-647 RHKNERRVSDLPL
+647 RYKNERRCSDLPL

-717 YAAMVGKIAERRV
+717 YAAMVGKIVERRE
-730 QLKEQLEKAKA
+730 QLKKQLEKAKA
-741 EWDRVRQSTDKEL
+741 EWDTVRQSSDKEL
-754 RRQKLF
+754 RRQMLF
-760 TVNQAYGACR
+760 AMNQAYGACR

-844 VPRLYDGLVRTD
+844 VPKLYDGLVRTD
-856 SSGRTFLVDPLKG
+856 SCGRAFLVDPLKG

-876 LFKYSDGKILLDD
+876 LFKYLDGKILLDD
-889 NKAKQDQ
+889 DKTEQPKAQTST
-896 PEASSESLAVDKAD
+896 ESCTESETAESAIPTAVA
-910 GGAVPAAIV
+910 
-919 DEAAEFLP
+919 DEAVEFNP
-927 TTFSDEDSNDVSWV
+927 GAFSDEEASDAPWV

>member
-1 LTLSGSLEKEQLRR
+1 MT
-15 TKMTKNT
+15 TKNT
-22 MTNNYR
+22 KTKRYR
-28 IPADQLQ
+28 IPADQIQ
-35 NLEIDRNGRVAP
+35 NLEIDRNGRIAP
-47 RLHDLEPLKNTLLSV
+47 RLHDLEPLENTLLSV

-74 PAEPLDD
+74 PTEPLDD

-89 ALARLVWNGI
+89 ALARLVFKGI
-99 HYKLVGASGSAK
+99 PYKLVGASGSAK

-116 FVDHKHSRAI
+116 FVDQEHSRAI

-133 PQAAIVYFGILISPC
+133 PQAAIVYFGILVSPC
-148 KVMMEEPEARVLVVP
+148 KVMMEAPDSRVLVVP
-163 DSKLGTN
+163 DRKLGTN

-178 SLFQRLQEKHD
+178 SLFQRLQKKHD
-189 DEILS
+189 DELLS
-194 FQMERLRRER
+194 LQFDRLRRER
-204 HRESGGEYLDEYEES
+204 HGTVRDEDLDEQERS
-219 VLLTDAK
+219 ILLHDAE
-226 REIAGKRLAEGR
+226 REISWKRLPEGR

-245 FANTQ
+245 FGNTQ

-259 DDVAD
+259 DDVSD

-278 PGLKIPL
+278 PGLKIPA
-285 VTYSIFGLGRRFRGH
+285 VMYSIIGPGRRFRGH
-300 TVVGIREVSRQLE
+300 TLVGIREVSRQLE

-318 TLLEHAPEDS
+318 TLVEHAPEDS

-341 AKLSEAVG
+341 ARLSEAVG
-349 EGRYEDLLEILGHH
+349 QGRYEELLELLGRH
-363 PDRSLP
+363 PDKLSADLMEP
-369 DGDGPDSEAFR
+369 DGSEEFR

-405 KLLARWAFKAATGGG
+405 KLLARWAFKTATGGG

-428 MDDGYLFLKDGQV
+428 LDDGYLFLKDGQM

-450 HKAIVPLTSKRGLCV
+450 HRAIVPLASKYGLCV

-477 FGNLSDEEI
+477 FGNLSDDEI
-486 TARLNIDLCRRSCTL
+486 LAELNKDLCRASCTL
-501 TDLEIRELVQRQLR
+501 SDAEVRDLVARQLR

-525 TAKKNGGDFDFD
+525 TAKKNGGDYDFD
-537 WVCVV
+537 WICVV
-542 EEDRFARFVKD
+542 EEDRFPRFVKD
-553 RFSRG
+553 RFARG

-595 LMTSCRAAGH
+595 LMTSCRAAGRGD
-605 AELAAQLSKELQNAL
+605 LARQLAVELQNAL

-626 VQPDLT
+626 VQPDLK
-632 LVAEI
+632 LVAEV
-637 RQQIHQAPWL
+637 RQQIRQAPWL
-647 RHKNERRVSDLPL
+647 RYKNERRVSDLPL
-660 HLEVEK
+660 HVETEK

-679 QIEDLLIN
+679 QIEDLLTN

-697 VVGEQVSREMLED
+697 VVGEDVTRQMLED
-710 CRFVNRV
+710 CRFINRV
-717 YAAMVGKIAERRV
+717 YAAMVGKIAERREL
-730 QLKEQLEKAKA
+730 LKKQLEKAKA
-741 EWDRVRQSTDKEL
+741 EWEAVRQSSDKEL

-760 TVNQAYGACR
+760 ASNQAHGACR
-770 GDEERG
+770 ADEERG
-776 RYEMKAVLA
+776 KYEMKAILA
-785 FIRIWAQ
+785 LIRIWAQ
-792 NKAENRMGW
+792 NKTENRTAW

-806 RIVCTGQRSSGSI
+806 RVVCTGERSTGSI

-834 RTGGKPVRVH
+834 RTGGKAVRVH
-844 VPRLYDGLVRTD
+844 VPRLYEGFVRID
-856 SSGRTFLVDPLKG
+856 DQGRTFLVDPLKN

-876 LFKYSDGKILLDD
+876 LFKYADGKILLDD
-889 NKAKQDQ
+889 DKSEQTQAETS
-896 PEASSESLAVDKAD
+896 EAAAEQSEATAQA
-910 GGAVPAAIV
+910 AVP
-919 DEAAEFLP
+919 DEAVEFPSISL
-927 TTFSDEDSNDVSWV
+927 DEDGPEVPWV

>member
-1 LTLSGSLEKEQLRR
+1 
-15 TKMTKNT
+15 MTKNT
-22 MTNNYR
+22 TTNNYR

-74 PAEPLDD
+74 PTEPLDD
-81 YEESQVEN
+81 FEESQVEN
-89 ALARLVWNGI
+89 ALARLVWNGT

-116 FVDHKHSRAI
+116 FVNQEHSRSI

-133 PQAAIVYFGILISPC
+133 PQAAIVYFGILVSPC
-148 KVMMEEPEARVLVVP
+148 KVMFEGPEARVLVVP
-163 DSKLGTN
+163 DRKLGTN

-178 SLFQRLQEKHD
+178 SVFQRLQQKHD

-194 FQMERLRRER
+194 LQMERLRRER
-204 HRESGGEYLDEYEES
+204 HASASDEDLTGQQRSFLRE
-219 VLLTDAK
+219 DAK
-226 REIAGKRLAEGR
+226 REIAGKRLAEER

-245 FANTQ
+245 FADTQ

-259 DDVAD
+259 DDVSD

-278 PGLKIPL
+278 PGLKIPA
-285 VTYSIFGLGRRFRGH
+285 VMYSIFGPGRRFRGH

-318 TLLEHAPEDS
+318 TLVEHAPEDS

-349 EGRYEDLLEILGHH
+349 EGRYEDLLVILGHH
-363 PDRSLP
+363 PDKP
-369 DGDGPDSEAFR
+369 QADGIEPGVEPNNEEFR

-441 FSGSDWIPE
+441 LCGSDWIPE
-450 HKAIVPLTSKRGLCV
+450 HKAIVPLASKRGLCV
-465 RYPIRMVDDLLP
+465 RYPIRMIDDLLP
-477 FGNLSDEEI
+477 FENISDGEI
-486 TARLNIDLCRRSCTL
+486 VIQLNKDLCRKDYALSQS
-501 TDLEIRELVQRQLR
+501 EICALVGRQLR

-542 EEDRFARFVKD
+542 EEDRFPRFVKD

-558 LGQQQGKN
+558 LGQQPGKN

-605 AELAAQLSKELQNAL
+605 EELAADLALELQNAL

-626 VQPDLT
+626 VQPDLK

-637 RQQIHQAPWL
+637 RQQVRQAPWL
-647 RHKNERRVSDLPL
+647 RCKNERRVSDLPL
-660 HLEVEK
+660 HLEVDA

-697 VVGEQVSREMLED
+697 VVGEQVTREMLED

-717 YAAMVGKIAERRV
+717 YASMVGKIVERREE
-730 QLKEQLEKAKA
+730 LKQKLEKAKA
-741 EWDRVRQSTDKEL
+741 EWDTVRQSSDKEL

-760 TVNQAYGACR
+760 AQNQAHGSCR
-770 GDEERG
+770 ADEERG
-776 RYEMKAVLA
+776 RYEMKAILA

-806 RIVCTGQRSSGSI
+806 RIVCNGQRSSGSI

-834 RTGGKPVRVH
+834 RTGGKRVRVH
-844 VPRLYDGLVRTD
+844 IPRLYDGLVHTD
-856 SSGRTFLVDPLKG
+856 SSGRTFLVDPLRG

-876 LFKYSDGKILLDD
+876 LFKYKDGKVLLDD
-889 NKAKQDQ
+889 DK
-896 PEASSESLAVDKAD
+896 PEQVQADTSNESYAESETVE
-910 GGAVPAAIV
+910 GAIPPII
-919 DEAAEFLP
+919 DEAVEFNP
-927 TTFSDEDSNDVSWV
+927 GTFGNEDPSDAPWV

>member
-1 LTLSGSLEKEQLRR
+1 
-15 TKMTKNT
+15 MTKNT
-22 MTNNYR
+22 TTSNRYR
-28 IPADQLQ
+28 IAADRIQ
-35 NLEIDRNGRVAP
+35 NLEIDRNGRIAP
-47 RLHDLEPLKNTLLSV
+47 RLHDLEPMENTLLSV

-74 PAEPLDD
+74 PTEPLDD
-81 YEESQVEN
+81 FEESQVEN
-89 ALARLVWNGI
+89 ALARLIWDGV

-116 FVDHKHSRAI
+116 FVDQEHSRGI

-133 PQAAIVYFGILISPC
+133 PQAAIVYFGILVSSC
-148 KVMMEEPEARVLVVP
+148 KVMMEEPDARVLVVP
-163 DSKLGTN
+163 DHKLGTN
-170 DCRGWIRR
+170 DCRGWIRH
-178 SLFQRLQEKHD
+178 SLFQRLKQKHD
-189 DEILS
+189 DELLS
-194 FQMERLRRER
+194 AQISRLRRER
-204 HRESGGEYLDEYEES
+204 YGMVREEDLDDEEKLAL
-219 VLLTDAK
+219 VEDAK
-226 REIAGKRLAEGR
+226 QEIFRKLLPSGR

-245 FANTQ
+245 FSGTQ
-250 AKGAFKIME
+250 AKGSFKTME

-278 PGLKIPL
+278 PGLKIPA
-285 VTYSIFGLGRRFRGH
+285 VMYSIFGPGRRFAGNV
-300 TVVGIREVSRQLE
+300 TVGIREVSRQLE

-318 TLLEHAPEDS
+318 TLVEHAPEDS

-349 EGRYEDLLEILGHH
+349 EGRYEELLEILGRH
-363 PDRSLP
+363 PDKSSNALELDP
-369 DGDGPDSEAFR
+369 DEEFR

-405 KLLARWAFKAATGGG
+405 RLLARWAYKTATGGG

-428 MDDGYLFLKDGQV
+428 MDDGYLFLKDGKV
-441 FSGSDWIPE
+441 FCGSDWIAE
-450 HKAIVPLTSKRGLCV
+450 HKAIVQLASKYGLCV

-477 FGNLSDEEI
+477 FGNLSDVEI
-486 TARLNIDLCRRSCTL
+486 VAQLNKDLCRQQCTL
-501 TDLEIRELVQRQLR
+501 TLSEVQDLMTRQLR

-525 TAKKNGGDFDFD
+525 TAKKNGGDYDFD
-537 WVCVV
+537 WICVV
-542 EEDRFARFVKD
+542 EEDRFPRFVKD

-558 LGQQQGKN
+558 VGQQQGKN
-566 KANKARDPWF
+566 KANKAKDPWF

-595 LMTSCRAAGH
+595 LMTSCRAAGRE
-605 AELAAQLSKELQNAL
+605 ELALQLAKELQNAL

-626 VQPDLT
+626 VQPDLK

-637 RQQIHQAPWL
+637 RQQVGQAAWL
-647 RHKNERRVSDLPL
+647 RYKNERRVSDLPL
-660 HLEVEK
+660 HLETEK
-666 TDRVGHLYNHVRK
+666 TDRIGHLYNHVRK

-697 VVGEQVSREMLED
+697 VMGEQVTREMLEA

-717 YAAMVGKIAERRV
+717 YAAKIGEIAERREL
-730 QLKEQLEKAKA
+730 LKKQLEKAKA
-741 EWDRVRQSTDKEL
+741 EWDEVRQSPDKEL

-760 TVNQAYGACR
+760 GKTQAYAACHY
-770 GDEERG
+770 DEERG
-776 RYEMKAVLA
+776 RYEMTAILA

-792 NKAENRMGW
+792 NKVENRMGW

-806 RIVCTGQRSSGSI
+806 RIVCNGQRSSGSI

-825 QELILKLAE
+825 QEMIVKLAE

-844 VPRLYDGLVRTD
+844 VPRLYEGFVRID
-856 SSGRTFLVDPLKG
+856 PSGRTFLVDPLKD

-876 LFKYSDGKILLDD
+876 LFKLKDGKILLDD
-889 NKAKQDQ
+889 T
-896 PEASSESLAVDKAD
+896 PEQTESTSTEHHEESESTAQAADADDAVEFPPIVPD
-910 GGAVPAAIV
+910 GEV
-919 DEAAEFLP
+919 DDAP
-927 TTFSDEDSNDVSWV
+927 WV

>member
-1 LTLSGSLEKEQLRR
+1 
-15 TKMTKNT
+15 MTKNT
-22 MTNNYR
+22 TTNNYR

-89 ALARLVWNGI
+89 ALARLVWNGV

-116 FVDHKHSRAI
+116 FVDREHCEAI

-133 PQAAIVYFGILISPC
+133 PQAAIVYFGILVSPC
-148 KVMMEEPEARVLVVP
+148 KVMKEEPEVRVLVVP
-163 DSKLGTN
+163 DRKLGTN

-178 SLFQRLQEKHD
+178 SMFRRLQQKHD

-194 FQMERLRRER
+194 AQVERLRRER
-204 HRESGGEYLDEYEES
+204 YGKASDKIQDKAGES
-219 VLLTDAK
+219 VFLRDAK
-226 REIAGKRLAEGR
+226 REIAGKRVPEER

-245 FANTQ
+245 FADTQ

-259 DDVAD
+259 DDVSD

-278 PGLKIPL
+278 PGLKIPA
-285 VTYSIFGLGRRFRGH
+285 VMYSIFGPGRRFRGDV
-300 TVVGIREVSRQLE
+300 VVGIREVSRQLE

-318 TLLEHAPEDS
+318 TLVEHAPEDS
-328 IQLEILPQAMKQV
+328 IQLEILPHAMKQV

-369 DGDGPDSEAFR
+369 DGVEPDSEEFR

-405 KLLARWAFKAATGGG
+405 KLLARWAFKAATSGG

-450 HKAIVPLTSKRGLCV
+450 HKAIVPLASKHGLCV

-486 TARLNIDLCRRSCTL
+486 VAHLNNDLCRNNCEL
-501 TDLEIRELVQRQLR
+501 TDSEIRELVQRQLR
-515 LEGTYVLHSE
+515 VEGAYVLHSE

-542 EEDRFARFVKD
+542 EEDRFPRFVKD

-566 KANKARDPWF
+566 KAHKAKDPWF

-595 LMTSCRAAGH
+595 LMTSCRAVGQE
-605 AELAAQLSKELQNAL
+605 ELAAQLAKELQNAL

-626 VQPDLT
+626 VQPDLK

-637 RQQIHQAPWL
+637 RKQVRQAPWL
-647 RHKNERRVSDLPL
+647 RYKNERRCSDLPL

-697 VVGEQVSREMLED
+697 VVGEQITREMLED
-710 CRFVNRV
+710 CRFINRV
-717 YAAMVGKIAERRV
+717 YAAMVGKIAARRE

-741 EWDRVRQSTDKEL
+741 EWDTVRQSSDKEL
-754 RRQKLF
+754 RRQMLF
-760 TVNQAYGACR
+760 AMNQAYGACH

-844 VPRLYDGLVRTD
+844 VPRLYEGLVSTD

-869 GGQKHTF
+869 GGQKQTF
-876 LFKYSDGKILLDD
+876 LFKYVDGKILLDD
-889 NKAKQDQ
+889 DKPEQAKGETSTESCAESETA
-896 PEASSESLAVDKAD
+896 EAAI
-910 GGAVPAAIV
+910 PAAV
-919 DEAAEFLP
+919 ADEAVEFNP
-927 TTFSDEDSNDVSWV
+927 GAFSDEDASDAPWV